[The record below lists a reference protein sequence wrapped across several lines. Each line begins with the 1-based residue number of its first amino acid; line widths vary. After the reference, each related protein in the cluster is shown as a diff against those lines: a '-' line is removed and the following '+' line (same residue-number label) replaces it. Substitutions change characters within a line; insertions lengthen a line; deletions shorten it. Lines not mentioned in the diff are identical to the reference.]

1 MLIAIGLAMFP
12 EVARITRGEVLS
24 VKERDFVTAI
34 IASGANHIRVMIRH
48 VAPQILSPLIVV
60 ATFNIANAII
70 VEASLSFLGLGPS
83 PPTAA
88 WGLMISDGRRFIL
101 GNPWVPAIPGFA
113 IMLTVLAFN
122 VLGDAIR
129 DLQDPRQKRR

>member
-1 MLIAIGLAMFP
+1 
-12 EVARITRGEVLS
+12 
-24 VKERDFVTAI
+24 
-34 IASGANHIRVMIRH
+34 
-48 VAPQILSPLIVV
+48 LIVV

-83 PPTAA
+83 PPTPA

-122 VLGDAIR
+122 LLGDALR
-129 DLQDPRQKRR
+129 DVQDPRSKRR